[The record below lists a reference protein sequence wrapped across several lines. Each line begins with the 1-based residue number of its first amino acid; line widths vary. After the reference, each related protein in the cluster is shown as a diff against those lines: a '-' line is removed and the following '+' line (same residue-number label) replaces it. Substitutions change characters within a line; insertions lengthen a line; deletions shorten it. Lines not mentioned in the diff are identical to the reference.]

1 MAVGPAHTG
10 DRSVFADAS
19 DYPGAGFA
27 LNTYGGAVGEPE
39 YGQGL
44 FDVVGWDRGGR
55 WVSTRLLPP
64 TLAGGAGCGER
75 VDSVRPRVCL
85 DSGCAGGCCVDGSDL
100 VRTTLVRRHGA
111 GLSLFATE

>member
-75 VDSVRPRVCL
+75 VDSARPRGSSIV
-85 DSGCAGGCCVDGSDL
+85 DVPAGAASMGRIWCGRLWFDGTAQ
-100 VRTTLVRRHGA
+100 V
-111 GLSLFATE
+111 